1 MLISEIGT
9 GEAHVFE
16 REGCMFSVSLISL
29 RIRTC
34 SRYSNVT
41 ERALSVGSVLC
52 HFNDIRVL
60 SRVFATYQLC
70 NISIYRIYQL
80 VKEVRI
86 TIVHD

>member
-9 GEAHVFE
+9 GKAHVFD

-52 HFNDIRVL
+52 HFHD
-60 SRVFATYQLC
+60 
-70 NISIYRIYQL
+70 ISIDSNI
-80 VKEVRI
+80 
-86 TIVHD
+86 